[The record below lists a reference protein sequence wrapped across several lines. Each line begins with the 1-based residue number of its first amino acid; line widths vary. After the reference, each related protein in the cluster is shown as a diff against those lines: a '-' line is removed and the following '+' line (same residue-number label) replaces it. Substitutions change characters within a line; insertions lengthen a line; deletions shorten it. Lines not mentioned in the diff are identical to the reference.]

1 MVTRYT
7 SDLLSL
13 QGTIILWVF
22 WPSFNAL
29 LASGAARHRAVIN
42 TYLSLMSSTVTTF
55 LVSGILGERR
65 FAAEDIQNAT
75 LSGGVI
81 VGATADMLLQVR
93 SPPPNY

>member
-1 MVTRYT
+1 MIGMRVFSYLLVVTRYT

-13 QGTIILWVF
+13 LGTVILWVF

-55 LVSGILGERR
+55 VVSGILGERQ
-65 FAAEDIQNAT
+65 DLVT
-75 LSGGVI
+75 LRAVNLANLSWLSV
-81 VGATADMLLQVR
+81 L
-93 SPPPNY
+93 